1 MDPYWTLNTTL
12 SAGGIETYRTCVYHQ
27 LCNSTIADRRF
38 SEFLVLVSS
47 SSDTEL
53 LYGHTDFGK
62 ARGREQCKTLLYVHV
77 VDAMTYTTHMYM

>member
-12 SAGGIETYRTCVYHQ
+12 SAGGIETYRTCVHYQ

-47 SSDTEL
+47 STGTEL
-53 LYGHTDFGK
+53 LYGDSDSGK
-62 ARGREQCKTLLYVHV
+62 ARGS
-77 VDAMTYTTHMYM
+77 